1 MTFILMGLMLQKA
14 EEMML
19 LTGKRQNKGFL
30 LVEVMISIAIFS
42 ISIVLILSSFVRS
55 IRAMEL
61 SEDYFKAGLLLE
73 DKMYEVFNSE
83 IQEGSKDGTFS
94 DFDKRF
100 SWNLDIERIEEDS
113 INEISLEVLWE
124 QGAKKHSLSIVT
136 YEI

>member
-1 MTFILMGLMLQKA
+1 MVLMLQKV
-14 EEMML
+14 EETMSL
-19 LTGKRQNKGFL
+19 SRKGQNKGFL

-42 ISIVLILSSFVRS
+42 VCIVLILSSFVMS

-61 SEDYFKAGLLLE
+61 SQDYFKAGLLLE

-83 IQEGSKDGTFS
+83 IEEGSKDGTFS

-124 QGAKKHSLSIVT
+124 QGSRKHSLSIQT
-136 YEI
+136 YIL